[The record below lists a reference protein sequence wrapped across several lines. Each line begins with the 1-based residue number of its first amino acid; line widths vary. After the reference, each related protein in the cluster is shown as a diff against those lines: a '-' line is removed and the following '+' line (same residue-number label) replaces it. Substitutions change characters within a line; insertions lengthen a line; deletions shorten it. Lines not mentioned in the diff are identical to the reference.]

1 MMSADSNVI
10 SEWGSTEEEI
20 VANESSKEVSS
31 SKSSSAVVDS
41 APPMYSF
48 KDNTDDRDT
57 PLDCN
62 NGDIINS
69 SPLMSS
75 FEDNNTD
82 CNTHSSDRI
91 IVQHQASVDEEDG
104 VSTENTNCNTPIG
117 KVQED
122 LKAAETSNFTEAELR
137 AIAEVK
143 VREAEEEAK
152 RDSMEQNNM
161 ESIMMELNVA
171 LEALE
176 SMRRCNLEVEFGG
189 IMPVQHDRCTY
200 CQREAVHKLKTSP
213 PPPPK
218 PTPSNEGAGITI
230 GKVKLDGSRLRRFG
244 SLLSKKVS
252 TTASDNDVDKQSS
265 SFTSSQGGNST
276 LSSMDSIGEDNDV
289 SGSTVSNGG
298 NNIRQRRNIMRKIH
312 HPCLTCGHPTCSK
325 HSSSALSKNHIPIC
339 QPCSYLFELDFLI
352 DVITNTASNTEQC
365 RQKVDEMVDCYD
377 RAKLLLVYT
386 TQYADEIATALE
398 GQTSRSNKVG
408 AGSSATGI
416 VSGLTG
422 VVGCGALLFPPVAAA
437 GVPLLIA
444 SLVFGGGATAAQT
457 GDAAVKHFSEP
468 NRLAEKI
475 VALHGM
481 VLSLLRITEVLS
493 CGLLKSQLNVAYSVE
508 HLDNNMEKGGIN
520 DEWEKV
526 DDDDEDEEYEESTQ
540 REELSKEIKA
550 LLEKHGLST
559 TLGVNA
565 VKNVVTSGIVASEVA
580 AATIVVAE
588 STAAASSAV
597 AVVAGAEAAAVS
609 SSTIA
614 SGASVLGRSSRYFGR
629 VGTTA
634 ANSLKFIPIA
644 GGILSGVCVIYEGRE
659 LKRTLSRINEG
670 NPCAMADQ
678 VREIKEE
685 LGLLPDSSLI
695 AAECRRVFELA
706 QKEKERKEAS
716 AALALAQSRR
726 EEKEE
731 KDDILSFEKVD
742 HMDISDIISVMDIKA
757 KANAMQETD
766 MLQQEESATPSKPTE
781 ETMHCA

>member
-1 MMSADSNVI
+1 
-10 SEWGSTEEEI
+10 
-20 VANESSKEVSS
+20 
-31 SKSSSAVVDS
+31 
-41 APPMYSF
+41 
-48 KDNTDDRDT
+48 
-57 PLDCN
+57 
-62 NGDIINS
+62 
-69 SPLMSS
+69 MSS

-91 IVQHQASVDEEDG
+91 IVQHQASVDEEDC
-104 VSTENTNCNTPIG
+104 VSTENTNCNT
-117 KVQED
+117 
-122 LKAAETSNFTEAELR
+122 ATSNFTEAELR

-200 CQREAVHKLKTSP
+200 CQREAVHKLKTNP

-218 PTPSNEGAGITI
+218 PTPSNQDATKSNEGAGITI

-252 TTASDNDVDKQSS
+252 TTASDNDNNVDKQSS

-276 LSSMDSIGEDNDV
+276 LSSMESIGEDNDV

-352 DVITNTASNTEQC
+352 DVITNTASNTELC

-386 TQYADEIATALE
+386 TQYADEIATVLE

-408 AGSSATGI
+408 AGSSGVGI

-526 DDDDEDEEYEESTQ
+526 DDDDDEEYEESTQ
-540 REELSKEIKA
+540 REELAKEIKA

-580 AATIVVAE
+580 AVAAVGGVVAVE

-678 VREIKEE
+678 VRAIKEE

-731 KDDILSFEKVD
+731 KDDILSFDKVD
-742 HMDISDIISVMDIKA
+742 HMDISDIISVMDKKA
-757 KANAMQETD
+757 KANAMQDTE